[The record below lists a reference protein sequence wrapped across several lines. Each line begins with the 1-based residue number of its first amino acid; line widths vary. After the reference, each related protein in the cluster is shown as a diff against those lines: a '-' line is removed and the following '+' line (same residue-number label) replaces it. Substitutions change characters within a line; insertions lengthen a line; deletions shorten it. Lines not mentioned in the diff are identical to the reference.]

1 MASNVSNHAGTYVLI
16 LQMKKNQTIKIGK
29 LGTYKFNKG
38 YYGYVGSAFGPGGL
52 IARIRHHL
60 RKSRNPH
67 WHVDYLRR
75 RSSPVQIWWST
86 TRTRREHDWAA
97 VMGKLFEASH
107 VIKGFGA
114 SDCNCFSHLFYF
126 ERNPKFI
133 MFNKILTDAG
143 FEAAIKT
150 VLSPET
156 GKGY

>member
-1 MASNVSNHAGTYVLI
+1 MASNVSNHAGNYVLI
-16 LQMKKNQTIKIGK
+16 LKLAEHRSIKIGK
-29 LGTYKFNKG
+29 LGTNKFNKG

-52 IARIRHHL
+52 RARIRHHL

-86 TRTRREHDWAA
+86 TRIRREHDWAA
-97 VMGKLFEASH
+97 VMGKLLGASR

-133 MFNKILTDAG
+133 MYKKILSDGG
-143 FEAAIKT
+143 FEPAIKT
-150 VLSPET
+150 VLREPF
-156 GKGY
+156 

>member
-1 MASNVSNHAGTYVLI
+1 MASIVSNHAGAYVLI

-38 YYGYVGSAFGPGGL
+38 YYGYIGSAFGPGGL
-52 IARIRHHL
+52 RARIRHHL

-86 TRTRREHDWAA
+86 TLTRREHDWVV
-97 VMGKLFEASH
+97 VMDRLLEVSH

-114 SDCNCFSHLFYF
+114 SDCNCLSHLLYF

-133 MFNKILTDAG
+133 TFNKILKGAG

-150 VLSPET
+150 VLSPKT
-156 GKGY
+156 VI

>member
-1 MASNVSNHAGTYVLI
+1 MASHVSNHAGTYVLI
-16 LQMKKNQTIKIGK
+16 LKLTKHRSIKIGK
-29 LGTYKFNKG
+29 LGAYKFNKG

-52 IARIRHHL
+52 RARIRHHL

-97 VMGKLFEASH
+97 VMGKLLEVSH
-107 VIKGFGA
+107 SIKGFGA

-133 MFNKILTDAG
+133 TFKKTLTDAG

-156 GKGY
+156 GI